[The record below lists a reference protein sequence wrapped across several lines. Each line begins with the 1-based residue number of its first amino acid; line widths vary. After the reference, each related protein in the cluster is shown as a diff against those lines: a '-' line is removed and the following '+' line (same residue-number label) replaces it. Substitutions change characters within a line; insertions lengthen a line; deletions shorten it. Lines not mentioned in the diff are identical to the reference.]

1 MEKTKVT
8 KKEFE
13 TLLKEIDFADLKKDG
28 YGYILLV
35 LASDLLNDAL
45 SFNKMGISSMSKRC
59 ENQADEIK
67 DFLRTHG
74 YCQVYK

>member
-13 TLLKEIDFADLKKDG
+13 TLLKEIDFADLQKDG

-59 ENQADEIK
+59 EKQADEIK
-67 DFLRTHG
+67 DFLITHG